1 MLIVSRSR
9 ARRNWLHRI
18 GRILAIAT
26 QLVLLLT
33 PLAEGREER
42 LLGPHVEA
50 PRTLA
55 HPGHRA
61 DFCAECALLSVHGRA
76 EEPSRLPEAT
86 YCLGACRIDTAV
98 HALGVESEPSNSSRA
113 PPLSV

>member
-1 MLIVSRSR
+1 MLIVSRNR
-9 ARRNWLHRI
+9 ARHNWLHRI

-26 QLVLLLT
+26 QLVLLLA

-55 HPGHRA
+55 HPGHRP
-61 DFCAECALLSVHGRA
+61 DFCAECVLLTVQGRA
-76 EEPSRLPEAT
+76 EAPAALPEPPRGQGTCHVPRA
-86 YCLGACRIDTAV
+86 ID
-98 HALGVESEPSNSSRA
+98 ALGVEGEPSNSSRA
-113 PPLSV
+113 PPLCV